1 MSGSMSPPMSTV
13 TVQIAQSRPALQP
26 AAKPAPQRR
35 MRCEFLSA
43 ADYPRWDALVNKS
56 PHGTVFHYSWWLA
69 VTAASFRILGV
80 RNEKGEL
87 VGGLPLPS
95 KSVSRLKLLHAP
107 VLTPYLGPIFD
118 ISGVDAI
125 CDQLHLMRS
134 CGEALAGAIGPFD
147 SFRYVAGANAP
158 DLQGFL
164 WAGFSASLGYTFR
177 FSSKQSISEI
187 SKAMTRTHMQ
197 KLTKAKRLNVEVSR
211 DGDPETLLEL
221 NRMTFERK
229 GAVVPY
235 DDELA
240 VRLWKAAH
248 ARGQANLYVAT
259 TESHQPAA
267 ALFTVHD
274 ERTTYQIISGFNPA
288 LPDVPGPNVVLWTA
302 IQDAIEAGRNYD
314 FEGSSMRGVET
325 FYRRWGCKAVPVWKI
340 EKAGSLRGALA
351 QLAIRYLERKRFSAA
366 SS

>member
-1 MSGSMSPPMSTV
+1 MSTA
-13 TVQIAQSRPALQP
+13 TAQITQDQP
-26 AAKPAPQRR
+26 VSQPIAKPAPQQK
-35 MRCEFLSA
+35 MRCEFLSV
-43 ADYPRWDALVNKS
+43 ADYPSWDALVSKS
-56 PHGTVFHYSWWLA
+56 PHGTVFHHSWWLA

-80 RNEKGEL
+80 RNEKGHL

-95 KSVSRLKLLHAP
+95 KSVRGLKLLHAP

-118 ISGVDAI
+118 VSGADGT

-134 CGEALAGAIGPFD
+134 CGEALARAVGPFD
-147 SFRYVAGANAP
+147 SFRYIAGADAP

-164 WAGFSASLGYTFR
+164 WAGFNASLAYTFR
-177 FSSKQSISEI
+177 FSSKQSITEI

-229 GAVVPY
+229 GAVAPY
-235 DDELA
+235 DAELA
-240 VRLWKAAH
+240 ARLWKTAH
-248 ARGQANLYVAT
+248 DRGHADLYVAT
-259 TESHQPAA
+259 TEKNQPVA

-274 ERTTYQIISGFNPA
+274 ERTTYQIVSGFNPS
-288 LPDVPGPNVVLWTA
+288 LPDVPGQNVVLWTA

-314 FEGSSMRGVET
+314 FEGSSLRGVET
-325 FYRRWGCKAVPVWKI
+325 FYRRWGCEAVPVWKI
-340 EKAGSLRGALA
+340 EKTGSLRGTLA
-351 QLAIRYLERKRFSAA
+351 QLAIRYLDRKRSSPASA
-366 SS
+366 